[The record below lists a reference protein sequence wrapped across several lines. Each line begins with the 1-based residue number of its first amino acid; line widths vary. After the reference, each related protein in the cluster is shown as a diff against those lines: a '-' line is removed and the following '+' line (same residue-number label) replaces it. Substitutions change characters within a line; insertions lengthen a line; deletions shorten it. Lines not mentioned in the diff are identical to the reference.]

1 MRILARYQTGGP
13 ISAQAAAYRPGGG
26 EPIIIAGSDALY
38 AWRADDDSL
47 LPSFPLYGR
56 NFFASRPLVIPNEH
70 TGLASSDKT
79 PLVFAGNDDDRLYG
93 FDFRGRSLPGFPLA
107 TGGDVYSSPVAADVD
122 GDGFLELFVGSDDG
136 NVYAWTLATGGNKQV
151 QSLAGWPQ
159 GTGGFVS
166 ATPVLADVDGDGQP
180 EIIAGSWD
188 RQVYV
193 WRADGSLLPG
203 WPQTTGQSIWSAALV
218 ADVDGDG
225 QQEILIA
232 SDQVY
237 AWRSDGRPLAGW
249 PQETTSTIVGTP
261 VVADLTGDGQLEIIA
276 AADRVYAWRRDSR
289 SLPGFPLDLGT
300 FFWASP
306 VIGRVET
313 GGNPRIYLTGWD
325 GSLYVVNSRGLVNS
339 IRLSSAPLFA
349 APLLVDLDNNGSQ
362 EIVAGSWDGNLYVI
376 KDDQQAE
383 PRVGRRLDSTLPLPE
398 VLTAGSFSAVP
409 EASAPFIA
417 FPGPLSTR
425 ATMYYEASPKGNN
438 QPGNRYKAAKEPGIH
453 PVPLVV
459 HQGRLTGLVQPFPA
473 GSTVKYWLKN
483 EGQEKLIPD
492 VYHYNV
498 VRDWPGRIRRRLQ
511 RRRVTR

>member
-1 MRILARYQTGGP
+1 MRIISRYMTGGP
-13 ISAQAAAYRPGGG
+13 ISAQATAYRPGGG
-26 EPIIIAGSDALY
+26 EPVIVAGSDALY
-38 AWRADDDSL
+38 AWQAGNGRL
-47 LPSFPLYGR
+47 LPGFPLFGS
-56 NFFASRPLVIPNEH
+56 NFFASRPLVIAAGH
-70 TGLASSDKT
+70 AGLAYNGSA

-93 FDFRGRSLPGFPLA
+93 FDLSGRSVPGFPLA
-107 TGGDVYSSPVAADVD
+107 TGGDVYSSPVAADVN

-136 NVYAWTLATGGNKQV
+136 NVYAWTLATGGGKQV

-159 GTGGFVS
+159 STGGFVS
-166 ATPVLADVDGDGQP
+166 ATPVLADVDGDGLP

-188 RQVYV
+188 RQIYA

-225 QQEILIA
+225 YQEIMIA

-237 AWRSDGRPLAGW
+237 AWRSDGRLLASWPL
-249 PQETTSTIVGTP
+249 ETTSMIVGTP
-261 VVADLTGDGQLEIIA
+261 AVADLTGDGQLEIIA

-289 SLPGFPLDLGT
+289 PLPGFPLDLGT
-300 FFWASP
+300 FFWAPP
-306 VIGRVET
+306 VIGRAE
-313 GGNPRIYLTGWD
+313 NDDSPRIYLTGWD

-349 APLLVDLDNNGSQ
+349 APLLVDLDNNGFQ
-362 EIVAGSWDGNLYVI
+362 EIVAGSWDGYLYVI
-376 KDDQQAE
+376 KDDLQAE
-383 PRVGRRLDSTLPLPE
+383 QRVGSWLDSTLPLPE
-398 VLTAGSFSAVP
+398 VLTAGSFSAVA

-417 FPGPLSTR
+417 FPGPPSTR
-425 ATMYYEASPKGNN
+425 ATMYYEASPKVNN
-438 QPGNRYKAAKEPGIH
+438 QPGNPHRAAKEPGIH

-473 GSTVKYWLKN
+473 GSKVKYWLKN
-483 EGQEKLIPD
+483 EGQEKPVPD

-498 VRDWPGRIRRRLQ
+498 VRDWPGRIRRRLR